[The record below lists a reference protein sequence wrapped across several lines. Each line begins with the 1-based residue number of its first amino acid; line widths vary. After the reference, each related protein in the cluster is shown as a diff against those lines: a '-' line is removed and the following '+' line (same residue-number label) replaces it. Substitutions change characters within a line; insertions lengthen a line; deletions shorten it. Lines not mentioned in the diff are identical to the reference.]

1 MSVTKKFLKSKPVCK
16 VTLKVPKKVAQGAQQ
31 VNVVGDFN
39 DWDYQANPMKGL
51 KDGSFSATLEL
62 AQGREYQFRYLI
74 DGQKWENETEADKAA
89 PTPFP
94 DATNSVLIV

>member
-16 VTLKVPKKVAQGAQQ
+16 VTFKIPKKVAAGAQE
-31 VNVVGDFN
+31 VTLVGDFN
-39 DWDYQANPMKGL
+39 DWDFQSHPMKGL

-74 DGQKWENETEADKAA
+74 DGQKWENEQDADKLA

-94 DATNSVLIV
+94 DASNSVVIV